1 MPADPPR
8 VTDKSVIQKNATTAL
23 ERRQVFDAACVQWAE
38 SDIGKIQRVEPPG
51 GDFYYA
57 KWQHPKAVSPT
68 ESP

>member
-23 ERRQVFDAACVQWAE
+23 ERRQVFDAACVRWAG
-38 SDIGKIQRVEPPG
+38 SDIGKIQRVEPPD

-57 KWQHPKAVSPT
+57 KWNYPRAVAVT
-68 ESP
+68 EDP